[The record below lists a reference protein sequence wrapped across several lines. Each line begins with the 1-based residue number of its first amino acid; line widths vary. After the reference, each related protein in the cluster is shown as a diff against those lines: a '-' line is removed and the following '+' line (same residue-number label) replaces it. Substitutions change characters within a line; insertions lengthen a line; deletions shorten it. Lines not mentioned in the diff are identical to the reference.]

1 MDQNDILKVDQSD
14 ILHVIFEYHIFFENP
29 IILSIGSGSIWLTFM
44 KSPNGS
50 LWIIMDQNIILSWS
64 TCKGPYNFFA
74 KFLYPGQEHS
84 SETEESNGK
93 NGFWKFE
100 VFTIENHLQK
110 FLSIYTSMG
119 TKNFAGDFRW

>member
-1 MDQNDILKVDQSD
+1 
-14 ILHVIFEYHIFFENP
+14 
-29 IILSIGSGSIWLTFM
+29 
-44 KSPNGS
+44 
-50 LWIIMDQNIILSWS
+50 MDQNIILSWS

-100 VFTIENHLQK
+100 VFTIEIR
-110 FLSIYTSMG
+110 S
-119 TKNFAGDFRW
+119 